1 MTIAQLIQAA
11 PAKANELFA
20 KLADTTVR
28 AVKTRERL
36 LADLREELDLQIEL
50 EEKHLF
56 PALRGHAKLKSLV
69 ADAIADNRQTRKLLG
84 ELDRMPK
91 DDEGFAPKV
100 TELRRVF
107 QQHIRDERK
116 ELLPAIRKVLSGEE
130 AQAVADRMEAGR
142 AEITAEM
149 ADARTRESERDAP
162 APKPE
167 AAKSDAAKSE
177 TPKTAEANS
186 VREASAAI
194 AETAGKMVPETVV
207 GDMPRI
213 AESGLRAGADAMLR
227 GARQAAGSVKPMAMP
242 ATNGLE
248 TFASLPGVAASAS
261 SEVGRV
267 WTRWAESTWRASLQ
281 GAQELARAR
290 DPRTIAEAQ
299 GRMASEA
306 MRAWLD
312 ASARLLD
319 IAMHASRDML
329 APIERQT
336 ERMKGGKQGRE
347 K

>member
-56 PALRGHAKLKSLV
+56 PALRRHTELKGLV

-84 ELDRMPK
+84 ELERMPK
-91 DDEGFAPKV
+91 DDDGFAPKV

-142 AEITAEM
+142 AEI
-149 ADARTRESERDAP
+149 ADSRTREPEQAAP
-162 APKPE
+162 SPKTTPKAAPQ
-167 AAKSDAAKSE
+167 AA
-177 TPKTAEANS
+177 PKTAETSS

-194 AETAGKMVPETVV
+194 AETAGKMVPEAVIE
-207 GDMPRI
+207 DMPRL
-213 AESGLRAGADAMLR
+213 AEAGVRAGAEAMLR
-227 GARQAAGSVKPMAMP
+227 GAQQAADSAKPMTMP
-242 ATNGLE
+242 VTDGLE
-248 TFASLPGVAASAS
+248 TLAFLPGVAASAT

-267 WTRWAESTWRASLQ
+267 WTQWAETTWRAGVQ

-299 GRMASEA
+299 GRMANEA

-319 IAMHASRDML
+319 IAMHTSRDML
-329 APIERQT
+329 KPMERQA
-336 ERMKGGKQGRE
+336 ERMKVGK
-347 K
+347 

>member
-36 LADLREELDLQIEL
+36 LADLRDELDLQIEL

-56 PALRGHAKLKSLV
+56 PALRRHEKLKGLV

-84 ELDRMPK
+84 ELERMPK
-91 DDEGFAPKV
+91 DDAGFAPKV

-142 AEITAEM
+142 AEI
-149 ADARTRESERDAP
+149 ADARTREPEQAAP
-162 APKPE
+162 SAKAAPQ
-167 AAKSDAAKSE
+167 AAPQAA
-177 TPKTAEANS
+177 PKTAETSS

-194 AETAGKMVPETVV
+194 AETAGKMVPKAVIE
-207 GDMPRI
+207 DMPRLANTG
-213 AESGLRAGADAMLR
+213 AETGIRAGADAMLR
-227 GARQAAGSVKPMAMP
+227 GSRQTAAIAMSVGAKPMATPM
-242 ATNGLE
+242 TGGLE
-248 TFASLPGVAASAS
+248 TLASLPGVAASTS

-267 WTRWAESTWRASLQ
+267 WTQWAETTWRASVQ

-290 DPRTIAEAQ
+290 DPRSIAQAQ
-299 GRMASEA
+299 GRMANEA
-306 MRAWLD
+306 MRAWFD

-319 IAMHASRDML
+319 IAMHASRNML
-329 APIERQT
+329 KPIEHQT
-336 ERMKGGKQGRE
+336 ERMKSGK
-347 K
+347 